1 VIAPAELLARAA
13 RLAAAGEP
21 FVLATVVGV
30 VRPASARRGDR
41 AIVTGDGELE
51 GWVGGACSEPD
62 VVREALG
69 ALADGEPRMV
79 RVEGSCASHGEL
91 EIFIEP
97 CLPAPLLSVIGESPA
112 AVTLERLAGEI
123 GWRTST
129 EVERDADAV
138 VVAGMGRGDEQALE
152 AALATR
158 AGYVGLVASAR
169 RAASVLAEL
178 RARGLGEGAL
188 ARVHSPAGLDLGSSR
203 QEEIA
208 VAILAQL
215 IAWRHTDA
223 APIAPPPERHP
234 AAVPVPPP
242 PERHPDAAPTAP
254 PGERHSR
261 HEA

>member
-1 VIAPAELLARAA
+1 VTARAELLGRAA
-13 RLAAAGEP
+13 RLAAAGRP
-21 FVLATVVGV
+21 YALATVVRV
-30 VRPASARRGDR
+30 VRPASARLGDR
-41 AIVTGDGELE
+41 AIVMPDGGLE
-51 GWVGGACSEPD
+51 GWVGGACTEPA
-62 VVREALG
+62 VVGGALG
-69 ALADGEPRMV
+69 ALADGEPRTV
-79 RVEGSCASHGEL
+79 RVDGSCASQGEL

-97 CLPAPLLSVIGESPA
+97 CLPAPLLSVIGDSPA
-112 AVTLERLAGEI
+112 AATLARLTREI

-129 EVERDADAV
+129 QVAEDADAV

-178 RARGLGEGAL
+178 RARGLDEESL

-215 IAWRHTDA
+215 IAWHHTDT
-223 APIAPPPERHP
+223 APAAPPPQEGQ
-234 AAVPVPPP
+234 
-242 PERHPDAAPTAP
+242 PDTAQSAPHGRRLDTAP
-254 PGERHSR
+254 PPSDERHSC